1 METTIMPQLVSEKTS
16 KAGKQYWQ
24 IKDEQGNVY
33 SCFEKD
39 IADQIKAGNPVSV
52 DVFNSKDGNFKNIRG
67 IGESQSGQAS
77 EPVNTPVV
85 NPSLNQPEK
94 KEEPFADSVK
104 ARTAR
109 ELLGLSLEHGA
120 EDIVARYKKILAE
133 L

>member
-1 METTIMPQLVSEKTS
+1 METTIIPRLVSQLVSKQG
-16 KAGKQYWQ
+16 KAYWS
-24 IKDEQGNVY
+24 IEDTGGNKY
-33 SCFEKD
+33 SCFEKSV
-39 IADQIKAGNPVSV
+39 ADQIKPNVPVSV
-52 DVFNSKDGNFKNIRG
+52 LVFDSKDGNFKNIRG